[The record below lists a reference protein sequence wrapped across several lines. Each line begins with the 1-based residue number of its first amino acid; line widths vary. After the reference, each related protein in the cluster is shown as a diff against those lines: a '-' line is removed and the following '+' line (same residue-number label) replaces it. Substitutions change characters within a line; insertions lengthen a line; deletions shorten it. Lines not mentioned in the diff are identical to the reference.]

1 MECSYSSYFWFKS
14 SPEITVTADLPR
26 EEEEMPFKPAAE
38 YILQPGMTQNH
49 LDQIDIPKNY

>member
-14 SPEITVTADLPR
+14 SPEITVTADLPG

-38 YILQPGMTQNH
+38 YILQPGMITKSFESN
-49 LDQIDIPKNY
+49 